1 MAHGQNQRRGGNISP
16 GGLHAA
22 ELSVFP
28 DQSGEAGVEAHLA
41 AQLMDLAPDGLDH
54 TPQQIGAHMGL
65 LPVGDLGRCAVAQQG
80 LGHKTAQLVVDAGGE
95 LTVGKGARAALAKL
109 DVGVGVQLAGGEK
122 VLHCLDPL
130 LQSRTT
136 LQHDGPVPRP
146 GQCQRGEQ
154 ACRTEAAHHRAAA
167 QWRFGDFRPECH
179 LLGYSNAG
187 RGPGQ
192 GRFRTLVFQGDGDG
206 IHQHGL
212 AVPGIHR
219 KLCHPRAGHLAF
231 RQAQGFQG
239 HGFGLLLGLGHVQPH
254 PKPSNQQ
261 HLF

>member
-1 MAHGQNQRRGGNISP
+1 MAHRQNQRRSGDIAA

-22 ELSVFP
+22 ELPVFP
-28 DQSGEAGVEAHLA
+28 NQAGEAGIEAHLA
-41 AQLMDLAPDGLDH
+41 AQLLNLTSDGLDH
-54 TPQQIGAHMGL
+54 SPQQIGAHMGL
-65 LPVGDLGRCAVAQQG
+65 LPVGNLGRCTVAQQG
-80 LGHKTAQLVVDAGGE
+80 LGHKAAQLVVNAGGKLAIRE
-95 LTVGKGARAALAKL
+95 GSRAALAKL
-109 DVGVGVQLAGGEK
+109 NVGIGVQLAGGGEM
-122 VLHCLDPL
+122 LHCLDPL
-130 LQSRTT
+130 LQGRTP
-136 LQHDGPVPRP
+136 LQHDGAVSGP
-146 GQCQRGEQ
+146 GQCQCSEQ
-154 ACRTEAAHHRAAA
+154 TRRAQATHNRAAT
-167 QWRFGDFRPECH
+167 QRCLGDFRPEFH